1 MSVDVSWILS
11 NGQSRVHMQY
21 RSSSLRSNADRHRQ
35 TIDFDKAMRSGVSEG
50 SGISRCD
57 EKLGRGARIM
67 TRNLKPH
74 ISTRI

>member
-35 TIDFDKAMRSGVSEG
+35 TIDFGQAMRSGVSEG
-50 SGISRCD
+50 SGISKVATKSWD
-57 EKLGRGARIM
+57 EAPGL
-67 TRNLKPH
+67 
-74 ISTRI
+74 

>member
-35 TIDFDKAMRSGVSEG
+35 TIDFDKQCVVGYRRDQAYQGATKSW
-50 SGISRCD
+50 D
-57 EKLGRGARIM
+57 EAPGL
-67 TRNLKPH
+67 
-74 ISTRI
+74 